1 MIEKLREDFIN
12 IEIQHFNI
20 TNCYIMGI
28 VKIEDIN
35 RFKEALD
42 NFRTNLYEFET
53 NDENLLEIANMKSK
67 IQHFN
72 TEILEDEEVL
82 SVAYRNEIYVY
93 I

>member
-82 SVAYRNEIYVY
+82 SVAYRNEV
-93 I
+93 